1 MTLPDERYR
10 SVLMAKKLLE
20 DLSFSGT
27 TKRIPL
33 EIRQRARGILRHY
46 PSDWDMVQ
54 ACAASPHIFQ
64 EQMEAVTRLF
74 AQYEQNR
81 QNPNKSE

>member
-1 MTLPDERYR
+1 MTMPDERFR

-20 DLSFSGT
+20 DLSFSAN

-46 PSDWDMVQ
+46 PTDWDMVQ
-54 ACAASPHIFQ
+54 ACNASPHLFQ

-81 QNPNKSE
+81 KSE